1 MRNIFI
7 AFSSL
12 VVGIL
17 VSQVGVLKGAQS
29 TTGQVKCDYTYLHD
43 EGKPNIGEDGA
54 IKYHDEWKKVTEDGW
69 ILKVAVAGEGVYV
82 FEKCR

>member
-7 AFSSL
+7 AFCSV

-29 TTGQVKCDYTYLHD
+29 TTGQVKCDYTYVD
-43 EGKPNIGEDGA
+43 DDGKPNIGENGE
-54 IKYHDEWKKVTEDGW
+54 IKYDDEWRKMIEGGW
-69 ILKVAVAGEGVYV
+69 ILKVAVAEGVYV